1 MWTCSDGIS
10 IASGCTLDAI
20 ANILGIKR
28 RKYLIFSESDNV
40 LRNRCK
46 KKLGIIRRANIETG
60 YRKRLNKIIR
70 RMITVV

>member
-10 IASGCTLDAI
+10 IASGCTLDTI

-60 YRKRLNKIIR
+60 YRKRLKIIR
-70 RMITVV
+70 RMITMA